1 MDDATPTAH
10 VNPPQ
15 QARSRRTLERIVRAA
30 LALLDE
36 QGPDGLTVQAVVAR
50 ARSSVGSFYA
60 RFKGKEELLEYLEE
74 RVWDE
79 ARERWQAQLAERDW
93 SSLSLEDVARGS
105 ARLLAD
111 AHRSRAIFLKSL
123 DRMGAGGGEGYA
135 AFRRFVLQSLAE
147 LVLEHRD
154 RIRHPDPDLAVR
166 LALAALSGV
175 VETGDPETGE
185 LFAMDVIIREG
196 STLVLTYLTG
206 EGGAGETREPVVPS
220 TVAVRSTPAPEP
232 PAGEEGGG
240 GPAAVSAEAVEAVE
254 GPETVEAPEGPEA
267 VSATGSGVEDPDDTE
282 EEDEEDVDFFD
293 VWG

>member
-1 MDDATPTAH
+1 MTDETSTTAH

-36 QGPDGLTVQAVVAR
+36 EGPDGLTVQAVVAR
-50 ARSSVGSFYA
+50 AKSSVGSFYA

-93 SSLSLEDVARGS
+93 SSLSMEEVARGS
-105 ARLLAD
+105 ARLLTST
-111 AHRSRAIFLKSL
+111 HRSRAIFLKSL

-135 AFRRFVLQSLAE
+135 SFRRFVLQALAK
-147 LVLEHRD
+147 LLLEHRD
-154 RIRHPDPDLAVR
+154 RIRHDDAEGAVR
-166 LALAALSGV
+166 LALAALSGI

-185 LFAMDVIIREG
+185 PFPEEVTVREG
-196 STLVLTYLTG
+196 SALVLTYLTDTA
-206 EGGAGETREPVVPS
+206 GA
-220 TVAVRSTPAPEP
+220 VAVPVAHSE
-232 PAGEEGGG
+232 
-240 GPAAVSAEAVEAVE
+240 VVE
-254 GPETVEAPEGPEA
+254 TTEAPESGAPTASEAEEEVVDAHGDELPYGVPPEVDEA
-267 VSATGSGVEDPDDTE
+267 GGDEEESEDD
-282 EEDEEDVDFFD
+282 EDEEDVDFFD

>member
-1 MDDATPTAH
+1 MNDETSATPH

-36 QGPDGLTVQAVVAR
+36 EGPDGLTVQAVVAR
-50 ARSSVGSFYA
+50 AKSSVGSFYA

-79 ARERWQAQLAERDW
+79 ARERWQAQIAERDW
-93 SSLSLEDVARGS
+93 SSLSMEEVARGS
-105 ARLLAD
+105 ARLLAST
-111 AHRSRAIFLKSL
+111 HRSRAIFLKSL

-135 AFRRFVLQSLAE
+135 SFRRFVLQALAK
-147 LVLEHRD
+147 LLLEHRD
-154 RIRHPDPDLAVR
+154 RIRHEDPEGAVR
-166 LALAALSGV
+166 LALAALSGI

-185 LFAMDVIIREG
+185 PFPEEVTVGQG
-196 STLVLTYLTG
+196 SALVLTYLTG
-206 EGGAGETREPVVPS
+206 DAGAGEAPAEHSAPAETIEVREAGDLAAPQTGEGVDDHDDEPEDAVPS
-220 TVAVRSTPAPEP
+220 GVDDS
-232 PAGEEGGG
+232 GDGGDG
-240 GPAAVSAEAVEAVE
+240 REA
-254 GPETVEAPEGPEA
+254 
-267 VSATGSGVEDPDDTE
+267 SE

>member
-1 MDDATPTAH
+1 MNDETSATAY

-36 QGPDGLTVQAVVAR
+36 EGPDGLTVQAVVAR
-50 ARSSVGSFYA
+50 AKSSVGSFYA

-79 ARERWQAQLAERDW
+79 ARERWQEQLAERDW
-93 SSLSLEDVARGS
+93 SSLSMEEVARGA
-105 ARLLAD
+105 ARLLAST
-111 AHRSRAIFLKSL
+111 HRSRAIFLKSL

-135 AFRRFVLQSLAE
+135 SFRRFVLQALTK
-147 LVLEHRD
+147 LLLEHRD
-154 RIRHPDPDLAVR
+154 RIRHEDAEGAVR

-185 LFAMDVIIREG
+185 PFADDVTVREG
-196 STLVLTYLTG
+196 SALVLTYLTG
-206 EGGAGETREPVVPS
+206 EAGALEVPAEHSGGVEP
-220 TVAVRSTPAPEP
+220 AVAPESRERGAP
-232 PAGEEGGG
+232 
-240 GPAAVSAEAVEAVE
+240 EAVE
-254 GPETVEAPEGPEA
+254 GVDDRRDEPLDA
-267 VSATGSGVEDPDDTE
+267 VPSHLEESGERNEDGDGGEESAE
-282 EEDEEDVDFFD
+282 EEEEDVDFFD